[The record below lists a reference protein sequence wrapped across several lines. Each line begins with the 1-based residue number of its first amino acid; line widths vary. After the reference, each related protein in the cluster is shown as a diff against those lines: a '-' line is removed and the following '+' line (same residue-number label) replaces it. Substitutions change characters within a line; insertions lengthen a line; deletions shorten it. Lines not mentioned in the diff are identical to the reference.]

1 MLRILEIS
9 WLVILLVSILFGIY
23 RWMTEG
29 IEAAIWLFIF
39 TFISGVFYVIRR
51 RQRIAMER
59 EQEQE

>member
-9 WLVILLVSILFGIY
+9 WLVILLVSILFGVY

-59 EQEQE
+59 EQDTE

>member
-9 WLVILLVSILFGIY
+9 WLAILLISVIFGIY
-23 RWMTEG
+23 RWFTDG
-29 IEAAIWLFIF
+29 FDTAIWLFVF

-59 EQEQE
+59 ELDQD